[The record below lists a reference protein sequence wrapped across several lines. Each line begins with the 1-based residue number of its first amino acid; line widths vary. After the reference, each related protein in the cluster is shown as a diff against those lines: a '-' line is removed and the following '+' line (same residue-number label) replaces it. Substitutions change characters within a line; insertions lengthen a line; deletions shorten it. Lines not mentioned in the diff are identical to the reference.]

1 MAWNWQ
7 DPAWPAF
14 HYDEARIQPLD
25 TFLVQDFG
33 YLSGS
38 FAHLQGEEQMR
49 IVVDLMA
56 TEAIKTS
63 EIEGETL
70 NRDSVQASLRR
81 SFGLQSEL
89 QHIPAAEQGIAHMM
103 LDLHKQYD
111 QPLSHQMLWEWHRQ
125 LMHERTDI
133 NNKGAYRTHP
143 EPMQVVS
150 GKIYAPNVHFE
161 APPSAQMVDEMS
173 RFIEWFNATI
183 PTGDK
188 PLPLLVRA
196 GIAHLYFV
204 SIHPFEDGN
213 GRIARAL
220 TEKVIAQF
228 SRRPALL
235 SLSYAIEKHK
245 KAYYAELERAN
256 KGLAI
261 TEWLVY
267 FAETLRQAQQETQ
280 HYLTLLIQK
289 THYYD
294 RLQGQLNTRQQ
305 KVIGRLFAAGT
316 EGFVGGLS
324 AKNYISLAKTSPAT
338 ATRDLQDLVR
348 KHALRVEGKLKSTR
362 YYLNLE
368 PLSVNGYPSYFM
380 EEDHVR

>member
-1 MAWNWQ
+1 MTWNWQ
-7 DPAWPAF
+7 NPAWPAF
-14 HYDEARIQPLD
+14 QYDVSRTQALD

-38 FAHLQGEEQMR
+38 FSHLQADEQMK
-49 IVVDLMA
+49 IVVDFMA

-63 EIEGETL
+63 EIEGELL

-81 SFGLQSEL
+81 SFGLQGEL
-89 QHIPAAEQGIAHMM
+89 QKIPPAEQGIAHMM
-103 LDLHKQYD
+103 LDLHQHFD
-111 QPLSHQMLWEWHRQ
+111 QPLSHTMLWNWHRQ

-133 NNKGAYRTHP
+133 NNKGAYRTHS

-161 APPSAQMVDEMS
+161 APPSAQVTAEMS
-173 RFIEWFNATI
+173 RFITWFNTTT
-183 PTGDK
+183 PTGDN
-188 PLPLLVRA
+188 PLPLLARA

-245 KAYYAELERAN
+245 KAYYAELERVN
-256 KGLAI
+256 KGVEVTA
-261 TEWLVY
+261 WLVY

-280 HYLTLLIQK
+280 KYLSFLIQK
-289 THYYD
+289 THFYD
-294 RLQGQLNTRQQ
+294 RFQGQLNARQQ
-305 KVIGRLFAAGT
+305 KVIGRLFTAGT
-316 EGFVGGLS
+316 DGFVGGLS

-348 KHALRVEGKLKSTR
+348 KQALRVEGRLKSTR
-362 YYLNLE
+362 YYLSLE
-368 PLSVNGYPSYFM
+368 PLMMN
-380 EEDHVR
+380 R